1 LDDCKEPID
10 LCHDSKYER
19 DSKRSH
25 HSDLKEIYRNC
36 EDSECDSKAGGLAYV
51 DMKVPG
57 PASIGG
63 VPHVATPTPA
73 VAVVLNPTISF
84 GFKNK
89 VTQEVKSQPSDLK
102 EIYRASEDSDGELKA
117 PIPCTSQ
124 SDSPPPDE
132 KQPEADSKL
141 GEPGDF
147 EPSAPT
153 EIKHHPPRGITTTM
167 IVTRLNQAMGI
178 VHHLR
183 GAIGKIC
190 EGPPFLRGTPGD
202 EKKAVVAL
210 VPLAPNERPF
220 QINGLPVDWV
230 GVGINPTV
238 AESENPRQSGFQWR
252 CARSAIKFAAQFIT
266 LQEHSIDLEASGD
279 EMFGSIQQSMN
290 NDLHDRSGQL
300 NLRKGGNSSLRNV
313 DTPVVQATFENS
325 GRLERPVEFITAA
338 MLRRF
343 DIRGHNRSTNSVGK
357 LYSRFMTVAVFP
369 RVVKYV
375 LEGHAAND
383 MRVRMNK
390 GILGSKDALEMSK
403 TLSAC
408 ISFQIY
414 HYGRKDL
421 VDFDQYTSVQNMVYL
436 QNTIVHITQLIIQ
449 LSMMSIAGAPQ
460 FRA

>member
-1 LDDCKEPID
+1 MVK
-10 LCHDSKYER
+10 
-19 DSKRSH
+19 
-25 HSDLKEIYRNC
+25 
-36 EDSECDSKAGGLAYV
+36 
-51 DMKVPG
+51 
-57 PASIGG
+57 
-63 VPHVATPTPA
+63 
-73 VAVVLNPTISF
+73 F
-84 GFKNK
+84 GFKNMENK
-89 VTQEVKSQPSDLK
+89 DVKCQPSDLK
-102 EIYRASEDSDGELKA
+102 EIYRIREDSDGEHKTPVLSTDQPDA
-117 PIPCTSQ
+117 
-124 SDSPPPDE
+124 PPPEE
-132 KQPEADSKL
+132 KRPEGDSYIA
-141 GEPGDF
+141 EPGDL
-147 EPSAPT
+147 EAATPV
-153 EIKHHPPRGITTTM
+153 EIKHHPPRGVTTAM
-167 IVTRLNQAMGI
+167 IVTRLNQAMSI

-183 GAIGKIC
+183 GAVGKIC
-190 EGPPFLRGTPGD
+190 EGPPFLRKASSD
-202 EKKAVVAL
+202 EKKVVTAL
-210 VPLAPNERPF
+210 VPLAFGERPY
-220 QINGLPVDWV
+220 QINGLPVRWV

-238 AESENPRQSGFQWR
+238 AESENPRQGGFQWW

-266 LQEHSIDLEASGD
+266 LQEQSVDLEASGD
-279 EMFGSIQQSMN
+279 EMLGSIQQSMN

-300 NLRKGGNSSLRNV
+300 NLRKGGNSSVRNV

-325 GRLERPVEFITAA
+325 GRLERPVEFVTAA

-357 LYSRFMTVAVFP
+357 LYSRYMTVAVFP

-421 VDFDQYTSVQNMVYL
+421 ADFDQYTSVKNMVYL

-449 LSMMSIAGAPQ
+449 LSMMSVAGAPQ